1 MLPAHDS
8 QGHPPPV
15 CFVQPPPHTVV
26 MVADVSAA
34 HYTAKA
40 ATQSTTNTKRL
51 SRPGPTIFSLMRA
64 HRMSRQ
70 IQHMNRGWSYNSIP
84 SDDLD
89 AKYAAASTAIDT
101 QGHDDVDHTNTQ
113 LDAGNMV

>member
-1 MLPAHDS
+1 MLPAYDP
-8 QGHPPPV
+8 QRHPPPV
-15 CFVQPPPHTVV
+15 CYVQPPAHTVV

-34 HYTAKA
+34 HQTAKA
-40 ATQSTTNTKRL
+40 STQSTTDTKRL

-70 IQHMNRGWSYNSIP
+70 IQQMNRSWSYNSIP

-89 AKYAAASTAIDT
+89 AKYAAASGALDKH
-101 QGHDDVDHTNTQ
+101 GHDDVDHTTTQ
-113 LDAGNMV
+113 KDAENMV